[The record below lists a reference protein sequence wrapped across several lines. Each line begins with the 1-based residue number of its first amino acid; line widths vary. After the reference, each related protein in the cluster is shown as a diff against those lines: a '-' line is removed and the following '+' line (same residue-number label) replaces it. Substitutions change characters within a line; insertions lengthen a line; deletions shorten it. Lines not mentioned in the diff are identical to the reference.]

1 MKKGFITFILLGLLL
16 ILSVPVFAG
25 SAHPEEKQPL
35 VQHLTQ
41 AEFIEKVFDY
51 KKDSSLKYLGD
62 RPAIVDFYA
71 DWCVPCQRLSPILE
85 DLAQEYEGQIVIYK
99 INTDKERA
107 LAGDFGITALPTMLF
122 IPMEGDPQI
131 QKGSMPKNNL
141 KKLIENILLK

>member
-1 MKKGFITFILLGLLL
+1 M
-16 ILSVPVFAG
+16 
-25 SAHPEEKQPL
+25 
-35 VQHLTQ
+35 
-41 AEFIEKVFDY
+41 EKVFDY
-51 KKDSSLKYLGD
+51 KNDSSLKYLGD